1 MRCKVKLLSVVI
13 VCVMLFTFTPKASA
27 IDLHSK
33 NSQYELSED
42 VRQVLDSIGLNDA
55 SAEDIMNISV
65 ADVFRSIVDIFRGSL
80 KTPIR
85 IMTILLGLMLAVSVA
100 FGVSQGNPGVKQYAD
115 TVCSMCIVLIAFSGS
130 ITCIDSALD
139 SLYTAGILM
148 KSLIPV
154 VAAFAAFSGNPTV
167 AVSYNAVSMYC
178 AQLIV
183 YLCGEIFA
191 PVICIFSAI
200 SVCTGIN
207 SLFNVKPLL
216 AGVKKGV
223 NVLLG
228 MIGTVYTGILAL
240 KDIFAVG
247 IDKVAV
253 KGVKFVI
260 GSAVPV
266 VGSALSEGLS
276 SVIASVSLMRNTYGT
291 IGIIVVITV
300 TLPAVCELVVWSVV
314 FAFSGYAAAAL
325 GLDNVSSIIEHIRY
339 SVTIML
345 SLLLFSVYIR
355 IVSSAMIILLTGK

>member
-1 MRCKVKLLSVVI
+1 MRCKVKLLSVLL
-13 VCVMLFTFTPKASA
+13 VCVMFFTFTYTSSA
-27 IDLHSK
+27 IYVSGQ
-33 NSQYELSED
+33 NPQYELSED
-42 VRQVLDSIGLNDA
+42 VRKVLDSVGLEDI

-65 ADVFRSIVDIFRGSL
+65 ADVFRSIADIFRGSL
-80 KTPIR
+80 KKPIK

-100 FGVSQGNPGVKQYAD
+100 FGMTHGSRSIRQYTD

-130 ITCIDSALD
+130 ITCIDAALD
-139 SLYTAGILM
+139 SLCTAGILM

-154 VAAFAAFSGNPTV
+154 VAAFAAFSGNPTI

-191 PVICIFSAI
+191 PLICIFSAI

-216 AGVKKGV
+216 AGVRKGV

-228 MIGTVYTGILAL
+228 LIGTVYTGILAL

-291 IGIIVVITV
+291 IGIIIVIAV
-300 TLPAVCELVVWSVV
+300 TLPAVCELVVWSAV

-325 GLDNVSSIIEHIRY
+325 GLDNVSSTIEHIRY

-345 SLLLFSVYIR
+345 SLLLFSVYIL

>member
-1 MRCKVKLLSVVI
+1 MNCKAIILFITLVL
-13 VCVMLFTFTPKASA
+13 VMFFTFTLSVSA
-27 IDLHSK
+27 DDDLNNAIQS
-33 NSQYELSED
+33 ELSDE
-42 VRQVLDSIGLNDA
+42 VKEVLESIGFSDI
-55 SAEDIMNISV
+55 SAESIMNISV
-65 ADVFRSIVDIFRGSL
+65 VDVFRSIAGVFRGSL
-80 KTPIR
+80 DVPLKT
-85 IMTILLGLMLAVSVA
+85 MAVLLGLMIAVAVIYGVA
-100 FGVSQGNPGVKQYAD
+100 SGNSGIRRYSD
-115 TVCSMCIVLIAFSGS
+115 SVCSMCIVLVAFSGS
-130 ITCIDSALD
+130 ITCIDAALD

-167 AVSYNAVSMYC
+167 AVSYNSISMYC

-183 YLCGEIFA
+183 YLCSDIFS
-191 PVICIFSAI
+191 PVVCIFSAV

-207 SLFNVKPLL
+207 DLINAKPLL
-216 AGVKKGV
+216 EGIKKSI

-228 MIGTVYTGILAL
+228 LIGTVYTGILAL
-240 KDIFAVG
+240 KDVFAVG

-291 IGIIVVITV
+291 IGIIVVTAV
-300 TLPAVCELVVWSVV
+300 TLPAVCELILWSAV
-314 FAFSGYAAAAL
+314 FAFSGYGAAAL
-325 GLDNVSSIIEHIRY
+325 GLNKVSAVLEYIRY

-345 SLLLFSVYIR
+345 SLLLFSVYIL